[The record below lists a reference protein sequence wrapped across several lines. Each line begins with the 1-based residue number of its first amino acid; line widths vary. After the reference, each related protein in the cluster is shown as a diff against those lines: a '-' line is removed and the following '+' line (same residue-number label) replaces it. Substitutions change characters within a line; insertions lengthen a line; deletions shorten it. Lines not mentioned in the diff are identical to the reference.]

1 MNAVIEAVGYTG
13 SLLIVISMLMT
24 SVKKLRIVNTAGS
37 IIFTTYALII
47 KSYPTALMNLCLII
61 INFVNIYRLYKAGKT
76 YTVIECYKNE
86 SIVQLYLKQNLP
98 DIKKFFPDFSPEA
111 AGNSKAFFI
120 FTGSMPI
127 GIAIGEISKNSNFN
141 IELDY
146 TIPSHRDYTVAKFLY
161 AYLKSKYGI
170 KKVFFKSTLNAGD
183 TYLEKMNF
191 KKTEAG
197 FMKEL

>member
-1 MNAVIEAVGYTG
+1 MNMLCTILFFFNRLVNKSVHYRRLLQHGCILANLNCISQYFYITIDNMNAVIEAVGYTG

-76 YTVIECYKNE
+76 YTVIECYKKE

-111 AGNSKAFFI
+111 AGNSY
-120 FTGSMPI
+120 SPR
-127 GIAIGEISKNSNFN
+127 
-141 IELDY
+141 
-146 TIPSHRDYTVAKFLY
+146 IP
-161 AYLKSKYGI
+161 
-170 KKVFFKSTLNAGD
+170 
-183 TYLEKMNF
+183 
-191 KKTEAG
+191 
-197 FMKEL
+197 